1 MDCLASRATIV
12 QPCWFPSCH
21 VLGRMV
27 EEASGI
33 AWIGVEVPALATWS
47 NFVKGVSEGIGGSTR
62 GVTD

>member
-1 MDCLASRATIV
+1 
-12 QPCWFPSCH
+12 
-21 VLGRMV
+21 MV